1 MPRFFLKEAPQ
12 DGCKELTLTG
22 DDAHHIAYSLRM
34 KVGDDLVASDFF
46 GNEYKCKISAFTKD
60 SVTLNVLDVSRCES
74 EPRLK
79 VRIFQA
85 LPKGDKLETVVQKAT
100 EIGASAFFPVLT
112 SRCISR
118 PDEKGGAKKVERL
131 SRIAEEAA
139 KQSGR
144 GIIPTVSPVCSFDAA
159 LEEMKK
165 DTLSLMCYE
174 CEDKRSLRAVL
185 AGNAGKLTEN
195 ESASVSVFIGP
206 EGGISEAE
214 AEKAREAGIVTVGLG
229 KRILRTETAPIFAVS
244 AILFFSGDME

>member
-1 MPRFFLKEAPQ
+1 MPKFFLKEAPQ
-12 DGCKELTLTG
+12 ENCRTITLTG
-22 DDAHHIAYSLRM
+22 DDARHIAYSLRM
-34 KVGDDLVASDFF
+34 KVGDDLAASDFF
-46 GNEYKCKISAFTKD
+46 GNEYNCEIAAFTKD
-60 SVTLNVLDVSRCES
+60 SVTLNILGTSRCES

-100 EIGASAFFPVLT
+100 EIGASAFIPVLT

-144 GIIPTVSPVCSFDAA
+144 GVIPTISPICSFEAA

-174 CEDKRSLRAVL
+174 CEDKRSLRSVL
-185 AGNAGKLTEN
+185 AENAEKLMGTG
-195 ESASVSVFIGP
+195 SSSVSVFIGP

-214 AEKAREAGIVTVGLG
+214 AEKAREAGIITVGLG